1 MDQDHQDK
9 ADELESQAD
18 DMQRASGK
26 LEKNISETRD
36 DWRRKQADP
45 AVAGA
50 DETDDDQL
58 DRERRPEAQPPG

>member
-1 MDQDHQDK
+1 MDHQGK
-9 ADELESQAD
+9 ADEPEDQAD
-18 DMQRASGK
+18 DMQRASEK
-26 LEKNISETRD
+26 LEKDISETRD

-50 DETDDDQL
+50 DERDDDQL